1 MRSISPAK
9 HFGTHLFV
17 TIIQLKS
24 LFAIRF
30 DMKST
35 RKKTFHEKNEKN
47 TLFPSDETKNS
58 FVRYWFMQI
67 DSDDSIST

>member
-35 RKKTFHEKNEKN
+35 RKKNLEKYEKN
-47 TLFPSDETKNS
+47 TLFLSDETKYS

-67 DSDDSIST
+67 DSVDSIST